1 MNTFGQDM
9 KEMLHK
15 IPGEAKKPID
25 RTIVIVIAV
34 LTCFGFI
41 MVWSASMY
49 NANLDDD
56 AYYYV
61 SKQVI
66 YAIIGF
72 AGMFAVSLIDFRF
85 VKKYSFLLMLLSLA
99 LLGIV
104 MLLPETEGVN
114 GAVRWITIGGIVI
127 QPSELAKVAVLLYL
141 ADEIE
146 KRQDKI
152 GSITNFFKLLI
163 FCGSICLLIY
173 FQPALSTAVV
183 VAGLIIGMYFM
194 AGGNL
199 TYVLSII
206 GIGGAMVY
214 VFISSSAWRMAR
226 IWAYLD
232 PWSDLYGNGWQ
243 PAQSL
248 MALGSGGI
256 FGVGIGNGKA
266 KLLFLP
272 EPQNDY
278 IFSVIG
284 EELGLI
290 GCLMLLSLYLYLIF
304 KLIQISF
311 RCPDMFSKLVSSGMG
326 LLLSIQVFINVAV
339 VTNLIPST
347 GVTLPFISAG
357 GSSLVS
363 LLLSFGVVLNISRN
377 LKKQKKSSSTR
388 SIVE

>member
-1 MNTFGQDM
+1 MKTFGEDLR
-9 KEMLHK
+9 EMLGNVSK
-15 IPGEAKKPID
+15 EAKKPVD
-25 RTIVIVIAV
+25 RSIVMTILV
-34 LTCFGFI
+34 LTCFGLI

-49 NANLDDD
+49 NANLEDHS
-56 AYYYV
+56 YYYV
-61 SKQVI
+61 SRQLM
-66 YAIIGF
+66 YAVFGF
-72 AGMFAVSLIDFRF
+72 VAMFAVSLIDFRF
-85 VKKYSFLLMLLSLA
+85 VKKYAFLLMLLALA

-104 MLLPETEGVN
+104 MMLPETESVN
-114 GAVRWITIGGIVI
+114 GAVRWISIGGIVI
-127 QPSELAKVAVLLYL
+127 QPSEITKIAVLLFL
-141 ADEIE
+141 SAEIE
-146 KRQDKI
+146 KRSDDIASAK
-152 GSITNFFKLLI
+152 NFILLLG
-163 FCGSICLLIY
+163 FCGVICLLIY
-173 FQPALSTAVV
+173 IQPALSTAVV

-194 AGGNL
+194 SGGNL
-199 TYVLSII
+199 AYVLSLAGVG
-206 GIGGAMVY
+206 GIAVY
-214 VFISSSAWRMAR
+214 FFITGSEWRMSR
-226 IWAYLD
+226 IMAFLD
-232 PWSDLYGNGWQ
+232 PWSDLYGSGWQ

-248 MALGSGGI
+248 MALGSGGV

-290 GCLMLLSLYLYLIF
+290 GCIALLAVYLYLIF

-311 RCPDMFSKLVSSGMG
+311 RCPDMFSKLVCSGMG

-363 LLLSFGVVLNISRN
+363 LMLSFGVVLNISRN
-377 LKKQKKSSSTR
+377 LKKQKSAMQIRGANK
-388 SIVE
+388 